1 MSKTKNIS
9 EFGYN
14 FQVKFVVCLI
24 SDKLFLEQ
32 IVDILDEKYITNDGF
47 KWIVKAIREYY
58 QEYKTNI
65 TMEVFK
71 IKIQEIDSDLLQVN
85 VKDSLKEVYKH
96 MEAEDLEYI
105 KEEILKLVD
114 RNATKR
120 RPMSNAEGMRV

>member
-105 KEEILKLVD
+105 KD
-114 RNATKR
+114 DTR
-120 RPMSNAEGMRV
+120 